1 MGKEGQTFYVSHGI
15 EADTPLIGFNIG
27 SAVEQKRWPPK
38 RFAAVADY
46 FALQGYTCVFFG
58 GPTDVDMVHEAVS
71 LMESQAL
78 VGTGKFSIG
87 ELAAAVG
94 RCKLFITNDSG
105 PMHVAVARKVPVVAL
120 YGPSNPKF
128 YGPYTDKA
136 VVLESTQEYVT
147 GKSMKKIIREGKY
160 KGISVITVKQVVEAA
175 ETILCS
181 YR

>member
-1 MGKEGQTFYVSHGI
+1 MWIV
-15 EADTPLIGFNIG
+15 
-27 SAVEQKRWPPK
+27 
-38 RFAAVADY
+38 
-46 FALQGYTCVFFG
+46 
-58 GPTDVDMVHEAVS
+58 VHEAVS

-136 VVLESTQEYVT
+136 VVLESHRICN
-147 GKSMKKIIREGKY
+147 GKKHEKKLSAKESIKA
-160 KGISVITVKQVVEAA
+160 SVLLQ
-175 ETILCS
+175 
-181 YR
+181 